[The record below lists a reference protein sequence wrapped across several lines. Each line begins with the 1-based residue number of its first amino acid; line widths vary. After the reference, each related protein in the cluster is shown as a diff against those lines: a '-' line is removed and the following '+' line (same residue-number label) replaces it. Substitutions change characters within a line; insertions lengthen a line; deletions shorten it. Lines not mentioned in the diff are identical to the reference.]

1 MVERFSGDF
10 RIMRVC
16 MATSNPL
23 DTLHKIQ
30 NNEYSIRT
38 FLDMIEMLEVQ
49 TTMQENAAHL
59 RKTE

>member
-1 MVERFSGDF
+1 
-10 RIMRVC
+10 